1 MEQQFALAWTTSL
14 LVLRLEYNK
23 LPFVWREIL
32 NFLEVRPIFAT
43 EIQKME
49 AGAEVPARSDFE
61 LPRAL

>member
-43 EIQKME
+43 EIQNLE